1 MRNTF
6 INIINEDLTKYYK
19 LIKTNTLIIW
29 GEKDQDTPL
38 KDAVIINKLI
48 RSSALIIYKKRGHF
62 SYLEE
67 IPLTN
72 KILYYML
79 ID

>member
-1 MRNTF
+1 M
-6 INIINEDLTKYYK
+6 
-19 LIKTNTLIIW
+19 IKTNTLIIW